1 MIFAELRLYLDRL
14 EDKSVPAPLAPVIA
28 RALYVIEGSVAVRG
42 GCGATVMTLGTNSG
56 ASATHAAAVSAG
68 SLAGTLLRWELV
80 RSSAEPQNAPGKAT
94 RLVLAAPMALDPTLS
109 YLLRCD
115 RVDFPP
121 GGEALTHIHQGGGIR
136 CLLTGTIRI
145 DTLGNSHSYPPLGA
159 WFEAGPDPVYAAA
172 DAQVQS
178 AFARAMILPRAL
190 LGGKPSI
197 SYVRDEDLNR
207 PKRQRYQI
215 FVDEPVALPG

>member
-94 RLVLAAPMALDPTLS
+94 RLVLAAPMAGLMFIVIGNYLGKIRRNYMFGVRTPWTLASELSWNKTHRVTGKLFVVSGLLIVLASFWSPIVAFYTMMVTILGAVLFALIYSYLVWKRDPT
-109 YLLRCD
+109 
-115 RVDFPP
+115 VQ
-121 GGEALTHIHQGGGIR
+121 T
-136 CLLTGTIRI
+136 
-145 DTLGNSHSYPPLGA
+145 
-159 WFEAGPDPVYAAA
+159 
-172 DAQVQS
+172 AQE
-178 AFARAMILPRAL
+178 
-190 LGGKPSI
+190 
-197 SYVRDEDLNR
+197 VR
-207 PKRQRYQI
+207 
-215 FVDEPVALPG
+215 